1 MGTETGIEWCHHT
14 FNAWRGCTKVSD
26 GCKFC
31 YADRDSKRNPKV
43 LGVWGPNGTRVIAA
57 EAYWQ
62 QPIKWNQAAREAGER
77 RHVFCASL
85 ADVYEGRDTMPEP
98 SWGPVEA
105 AGKRLLKVI
114 HRTPWLDWLLLT
126 KRPQNIMSL
135 TQAALDPEDLT
146 VAGDPVGDGL
156 LSASFKELFPTVW
169 LGTSVENQ
177 EAVLRVHELM
187 KVRAAVWF
195 ISAEPLLG
203 HVQLPEEFLAPTFAD
218 DDPRTQRWVIVGGE
232 SGSQARPMH
241 PVWAESIRDQCVAAG
256 VPFFFK
262 QNGEFRT
269 TTLEEA
275 EADDPRIV
283 TIKETEDHDDCDRWP
298 VTRVGKRVAGRMLDG
313 REWSEF
319 PRPRAEA
326 AHV

>member
-177 EAVLRVHELM
+177 EAVHRVHELM
-187 KVRAAVWF
+187 KVRAA
-195 ISAEPLLG
+195 
-203 HVQLPEEFLAPTFAD
+203 
-218 DDPRTQRWVIVGGE
+218 QRPAGGFVHH
-232 SGSQARPMH
+232 QARRGRFLRR
-241 PVWAESIRDQCVAAG
+241 SIDPAVFPGTGGLGVRRLPGPRRTDWRRHSCTPASRLWSLARDCSISM
-256 VPFFFK
+256 
-262 QNGEFRT
+262 
-269 TTLEEA
+269 
-275 EADDPRIV
+275 PR
-283 TIKETEDHDDCDRWP
+283 
-298 VTRVGKRVAGRMLDG
+298 
-313 REWSEF
+313 
-319 PRPRAEA
+319 RP
-326 AHV
+326 